1 MNAPTR
7 LVHSLAGKPLP
18 AGGITKHIKDIEARC
33 CVCAAVEPRT
43 APADKALGNNFTDRT
58 MFRAPESDSVCEA
71 CIMVCSGGGLRTF
84 RLWTIVAAPGTG
96 LAPSQEKA
104 AAWIGQHDGLC
115 MTSKANTR
123 PVIDLLLDPPD
134 SSWLV
139 SVAESGQKHVLPY
152 ARVNAGDSGVVRF
165 ETLDVPYTQADWS
178 HVFGHALAVRRLWV
192 PAADVLAGTPRYLKT
207 RDQLTAW
214 RSHSQKLGP
223 WENAPLLRLALW
235 TITKGIIENEYY
247 THP

>member
-58 MFRAPESDSVCEA
+58 MFRAPESGRVCEA
-71 CIMVCSGGGLRTF
+71 CIMVCSGGGLKTF

-96 LAPSQEKA
+96 LALSQEKA

-165 ETLDVPYTQADWS
+165 ETLDVPYTQADWT
-178 HVFGHALAVRRLWV
+178 HVFGHALALRRLGV

-223 WENAPLLRLALW
+223 WGNSPLLRLALW
-235 TITKGIIENEYY
+235 AITKGIIENEYY